1 MSDYRPG
8 PGDSLSAEAFY
19 LFNELLDQ
27 KFGLTFPEN
36 RHMILEARL
45 RPRVRELHLSS
56 FMDYYYTL
64 LADGEEEMMR
74 LATLVTNNETYF
86 FREKYQFDTLFH
98 EGLAT
103 LKMGLAVPGQLRML
117 CAGCS
122 SGEEPFTM
130 SFLAADEYRFLAS
143 MEPRINAFDIDR
155 TRIEAARR
163 GVFRPRSF
171 REMTEEQI
179 NRYLIPDS
187 DGNCRIKSR
196 YHGAVTFGQGNII
209 DVSTYKDSNPYD
221 VVFCRNVL
229 IYFSENALRI
239 AIENFADVL
248 RPGGVL
254 FLGPSE
260 SIIGMSS
267 RFETIRLG
275 DCIAYRRVDN

>member
-1 MSDYRPG
+1 MNGYAPG

-27 KFGLTFPEN
+27 NFGLTFPEN

-45 RPRVRELHLSS
+45 RPRIRELHLST

-64 LADGEEEMMR
+64 QADGEEELLR

-86 FREKYQFDTLFH
+86 FRERYQFDTLFH
-98 EGLAT
+98 EALDT
-103 LKMGLAVPGQLRML
+103 LKVGLAVPGQLRIL

-122 SGEEPFTM
+122 SGEEPLTM
-130 SFLAADEYRFLAS
+130 SFYAADEYRYLAA
-143 MEPRINAFDIDR
+143 MEPKIDAFDIDR

-163 GVFRPRSF
+163 GVFRPRSL
-171 REMTEEQI
+171 REMTEEQM
-179 NRYLIPDS
+179 NRYLLPGA

-196 YHGAVTFGQGNII
+196 YHGTVTFRQANII
-209 DVSTYKDSNPYD
+209 DVQTFKDTSPYD

-239 AIENFADVL
+239 AIENFAEVL

-275 DCIAYRRVDN
+275 DCIAYRRVDS